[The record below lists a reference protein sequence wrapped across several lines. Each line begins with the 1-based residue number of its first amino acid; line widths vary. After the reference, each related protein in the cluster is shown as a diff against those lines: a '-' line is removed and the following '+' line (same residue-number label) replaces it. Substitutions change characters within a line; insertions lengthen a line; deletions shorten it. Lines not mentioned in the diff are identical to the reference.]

1 MPDLE
6 SNLTNSNFR
15 NEITSLL
22 LEIMPMLGNNSTFN
36 FIVDQNSVDLTVG
49 HKKANSWQTATLH
62 SL

>member
-15 NEITSLL
+15 NEITTLL

-49 HKKANSWQTATLH
+49 HKMANS
-62 SL
+62 